1 MKDPKHIMTAID
13 LLQTHK
19 VKRTLPWWFV
29 PLDYAF
35 AVLYLAAF
43 FGVCVFMLK
52 ALLSWL

>member
-1 MKDPKHIMTAID
+1 MKDPKHIMTAIE
-13 LLQTHK
+13 LLQTQK
-19 VKRTLPWWFV
+19 VKKTLPWWFV

-43 FGVCVFMLK
+43 FAVCVFMLK